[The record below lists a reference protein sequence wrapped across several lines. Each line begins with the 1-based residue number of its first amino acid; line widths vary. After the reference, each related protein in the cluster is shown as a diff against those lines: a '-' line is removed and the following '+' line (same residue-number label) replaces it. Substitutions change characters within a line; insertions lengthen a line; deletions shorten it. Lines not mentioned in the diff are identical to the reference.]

1 LDAEGNTQPDPA
13 KPGKFVMEGKGT
25 AAELTK
31 QIIARARSQKDW
43 LKETRA
49 TLKDLRTKYQQLV
62 EDYNLLP
69 PVIIKHLNTIKEKE
83 ENIKKLEE
91 EKARLE
97 DTVEQLKKDDEWTSR
112 VTYENVV
119 EQIASNEDAS
129 KRDDARKVFEPLL
142 KRSQVTQLR
151 RDIKRRVKEVNDE
164 SGSTFNNY
172 GTYTEVHSGGIN
184 INNKKDAGD

>member
-1 LDAEGNTQPDPA
+1 MDTIKKQEVDDPLQETKDFGTRLANYFA
-13 KPGKFVMEGKGT
+13 KVH
-25 AAELTK
+25 
-31 QIIARARSQKDW
+31 QIMDEYDCLLQRV
-43 LKETRA
+43 A
-49 TLKDLRTKYQQLV
+49 TL
-62 EDYNLLP
+62 EA
-69 PVIIKHLNTIKEKE
+69 
-83 ENIKKLEE
+83 EN
-91 EKARLE
+91 ARLE

-151 RDIKRRVKEVNDE
+151 RDIKRRVKELNDE

-184 INNKKDAGD
+184 INHKKDESD

>member
-1 LDAEGNTQPDPA
+1 MD
-13 KPGKFVMEGKGT
+13 
-25 AAELTK
+25 
-31 QIIARARSQKDW
+31 
-43 LKETRA
+43 
-49 TLKDLRTKYQQLV
+49 
-62 EDYNLLP
+62 
-69 PVIIKHLNTIKEKE
+69 TIKKQEVDDPLQETKDFGKRLANYFAKVHQIMDE
-83 ENIKKLEE
+83 YDCLLQRVATLEE

-151 RDIKRRVKEVNDE
+151 RDIKRRVKELNEE

>member
-1 LDAEGNTQPDPA
+1 MDTIKKQEVDDPLQETKDFGKRLANYFA
-13 KPGKFVMEGKGT
+13 KVH
-25 AAELTK
+25 
-31 QIIARARSQKDW
+31 QIMDEYDCLLQRV
-43 LKETRA
+43 A
-49 TLKDLRTKYQQLV
+49 TL
-62 EDYNLLP
+62 EA
-69 PVIIKHLNTIKEKE
+69 
-83 ENIKKLEE
+83 

-151 RDIKRRVKEVNDE
+151 RDIKRRVKELNEE

>member
-1 LDAEGNTQPDPA
+1 MDTIKKQEVDDPLQETKDFGKRLANYFA
-13 KPGKFVMEGKGT
+13 KVH
-25 AAELTK
+25 
-31 QIIARARSQKDW
+31 QIMDEYDCLLQRV
-43 LKETRA
+43 A
-49 TLKDLRTKYQQLV
+49 TL
-62 EDYNLLP
+62 EA
-69 PVIIKHLNTIKEKE
+69 
-83 ENIKKLEE
+83 EN
-91 EKARLE
+91 ARLE

-151 RDIKRRVKEVNDE
+151 RDIKRRVKELNEE

>member
-1 LDAEGNTQPDPA
+1 MDTIKKQEVDDPLQETKDFGKRLANYFA
-13 KPGKFVMEGKGT
+13 KVH
-25 AAELTK
+25 
-31 QIIARARSQKDW
+31 QIMDEYDCLLQRV
-43 LKETRA
+43 A
-49 TLKDLRTKYQQLV
+49 TL
-62 EDYNLLP
+62 EA
-69 PVIIKHLNTIKEKE
+69 
-83 ENIKKLEE
+83 

-151 RDIKRRVKEVNDE
+151 RDIKRRVKELNDE

-172 GTYTEVHSGGIN
+172 GTYTEVHPGGIN
-184 INNKKDAGD
+184 INNKKDASD

>member
-1 LDAEGNTQPDPA
+1 MDTIKKQEVDDPLQETKDFGKRLANYFA
-13 KPGKFVMEGKGT
+13 KVH
-25 AAELTK
+25 
-31 QIIARARSQKDW
+31 QIMDEYDCLLQRV
-43 LKETRA
+43 A
-49 TLKDLRTKYQQLV
+49 TL
-62 EDYNLLP
+62 EA
-69 PVIIKHLNTIKEKE
+69 
-83 ENIKKLEE
+83 EN
-91 EKARLE
+91 ARLE

-151 RDIKRRVKEVNDE
+151 RDIKRRVKELNE
-164 SGSTFNNY
+164 ENGSTFNNY

-184 INNKKDAGD
+184 INNKKDESD

>member
-1 LDAEGNTQPDPA
+1 MDTIKKQEVDDPLQETKDFGKRLANYFA
-13 KPGKFVMEGKGT
+13 KVH
-25 AAELTK
+25 
-31 QIIARARSQKDW
+31 QIMDEYDCLLQRV
-43 LKETRA
+43 A
-49 TLKDLRTKYQQLV
+49 TL
-62 EDYNLLP
+62 EA
-69 PVIIKHLNTIKEKE
+69 
-83 ENIKKLEE
+83 

-151 RDIKRRVKEVNDE
+151 RDIKRRVKELNDE

>member
-1 LDAEGNTQPDPA
+1 MDTIKKKEDDDPLQETKDIGKRLANYFA
-13 KPGKFVMEGKGT
+13 KVH
-25 AAELTK
+25 
-31 QIIARARSQKDW
+31 QIMDEYDCLLQRV
-43 LKETRA
+43 A
-49 TLKDLRTKYQQLV
+49 TL
-62 EDYNLLP
+62 EA
-69 PVIIKHLNTIKEKE
+69 
-83 ENIKKLEE
+83 

-151 RDIKRRVKEVNDE
+151 RDIKRRVKELNEE

-184 INNKKDAGD
+184 INNKKDESD

>member
-1 LDAEGNTQPDPA
+1 MD
-13 KPGKFVMEGKGT
+13 
-25 AAELTK
+25 
-31 QIIARARSQKDW
+31 
-43 LKETRA
+43 
-49 TLKDLRTKYQQLV
+49 
-62 EDYNLLP
+62 
-69 PVIIKHLNTIKEKE
+69 TIKKQEVDDPLQETKDFGKRLANYFAKVHQIMDE
-83 ENIKKLEE
+83 YDCLLQRVAKLEE

-151 RDIKRRVKEVNDE
+151 RDIKRRVKELNEE

>member
-1 LDAEGNTQPDPA
+1 MDTIKKQEVDDPLQETKDFGKRLANYFA
-13 KPGKFVMEGKGT
+13 KVH
-25 AAELTK
+25 
-31 QIIARARSQKDW
+31 QIMDEYDCLLQRV
-43 LKETRA
+43 A
-49 TLKDLRTKYQQLV
+49 TL
-62 EDYNLLP
+62 EA
-69 PVIIKHLNTIKEKE
+69 
-83 ENIKKLEE
+83 

-151 RDIKRRVKEVNDE
+151 RDIKRRVKELNDE

-184 INNKKDAGD
+184 INNKKDESD

>member
-1 LDAEGNTQPDPA
+1 MD
-13 KPGKFVMEGKGT
+13 
-25 AAELTK
+25 
-31 QIIARARSQKDW
+31 
-43 LKETRA
+43 
-49 TLKDLRTKYQQLV
+49 
-62 EDYNLLP
+62 
-69 PVIIKHLNTIKEKE
+69 TIKKQEVDDPLQETKDFGKRLANYFAKVHQIMDE
-83 ENIKKLEE
+83 YDCLLQRVATLEE

-151 RDIKRRVKEVNDE
+151 RDIKRRVKELNEE

-184 INNKKDAGD
+184 INNKKDESD

>member
-1 LDAEGNTQPDPA
+1 MDTIKKQEVDDPLQETKDFGKRLANYFA
-13 KPGKFVMEGKGT
+13 KVH
-25 AAELTK
+25 
-31 QIIARARSQKDW
+31 QIMDEYDCLLQRV
-43 LKETRA
+43 A
-49 TLKDLRTKYQQLV
+49 TL
-62 EDYNLLP
+62 EA
-69 PVIIKHLNTIKEKE
+69 
-83 ENIKKLEE
+83 

-151 RDIKRRVKEVNDE
+151 RDIKRRVKELNEE

-184 INNKKDAGD
+184 INNKKDESD

>member
-1 LDAEGNTQPDPA
+1 MDTIKKQEVDDPLQET
-13 KPGKFVMEGKGT
+13 KDFGKL
-25 AAELTK
+25 LTNYLVEV
-31 QIIARARSQKDW
+31 QQMMADYDCLRQKM
-43 LKETRA
+43 A
-49 TLKDLRTKYQQLV
+49 TL
-62 EDYNLLP
+62 EADYATLETNYA
-69 PVIIKHLNTIKEKE
+69 
-83 ENIKKLEE
+83 KLEE

-97 DTVEQLKKDDEWTSR
+97 DKVEQLKKGDEWTSR

-151 RDIKRRVKEVNDE
+151 RDIKRRVKELNEE
-164 SGSTFNNY
+164 SGSTFTNY

-184 INNKKDAGD
+184 INNKKDESD

>member
-1 LDAEGNTQPDPA
+1 MD
-13 KPGKFVMEGKGT
+13 
-25 AAELTK
+25 
-31 QIIARARSQKDW
+31 
-43 LKETRA
+43 
-49 TLKDLRTKYQQLV
+49 
-62 EDYNLLP
+62 
-69 PVIIKHLNTIKEKE
+69 TIKKQEVDDPLQETKDFGKRLANYFAKVHQIMDE
-83 ENIKKLEE
+83 YDCLLQRVATLEE

-151 RDIKRRVKEVNDE
+151 RDIKRRVKELNE
-164 SGSTFNNY
+164 EGGSTFNNY
-172 GTYTEVHSGGIN
+172 GTYTEVHPGGIN
-184 INNKKDAGD
+184 INNKKDASD

>member
-1 LDAEGNTQPDPA
+1 MDTIKKQEVDDPLQETKDFGKRLANYFA
-13 KPGKFVMEGKGT
+13 KVH
-25 AAELTK
+25 
-31 QIIARARSQKDW
+31 QIMDEYDCLLQRV
-43 LKETRA
+43 A
-49 TLKDLRTKYQQLV
+49 TL
-62 EDYNLLP
+62 EA
-69 PVIIKHLNTIKEKE
+69 
-83 ENIKKLEE
+83 

-97 DTVEQLKKDDEWTSR
+97 VKQLQSKKDDEWTSR

-151 RDIKRRVKEVNDE
+151 RDIKRRVKELNDE

>member
-1 LDAEGNTQPDPA
+1 MMDTIKKQEVDDPLQETKDFGKRLANYFA
-13 KPGKFVMEGKGT
+13 KVH
-25 AAELTK
+25 
-31 QIIARARSQKDW
+31 QIMDEYDCLLQRV
-43 LKETRA
+43 A
-49 TLKDLRTKYQQLV
+49 TL
-62 EDYNLLP
+62 EA
-69 PVIIKHLNTIKEKE
+69 
-83 ENIKKLEE
+83 

-151 RDIKRRVKEVNDE
+151 RDIKRRVKELNEE

-184 INNKKDAGD
+184 INNKKDESD

>member
-1 LDAEGNTQPDPA
+1 MDTIKKQEVDDPLQETKDFGKRLANYFA
-13 KPGKFVMEGKGT
+13 KVH
-25 AAELTK
+25 
-31 QIIARARSQKDW
+31 QIMDEYDCLLQRV
-43 LKETRA
+43 A
-49 TLKDLRTKYQQLV
+49 TL
-62 EDYNLLP
+62 EA
-69 PVIIKHLNTIKEKE
+69 
-83 ENIKKLEE
+83 

-97 DTVEQLKKDDEWTSR
+97 DTVEQVKKDDEWTSR

-151 RDIKRRVKEVNDE
+151 RDIKRRVKELNEE

-184 INNKKDAGD
+184 INNKKDESD

>member
-1 LDAEGNTQPDPA
+1 MDTIKKQEVDDPLQETKDFGKRLANYFA
-13 KPGKFVMEGKGT
+13 KVH
-25 AAELTK
+25 
-31 QIIARARSQKDW
+31 QIMDEYDCLLQRV
-43 LKETRA
+43 A
-49 TLKDLRTKYQQLV
+49 TL
-62 EDYNLLP
+62 EA
-69 PVIIKHLNTIKEKE
+69 
-83 ENIKKLEE
+83 

-129 KRDDARKVFEPLL
+129 KRDDARKVFETLL

-151 RDIKRRVKEVNDE
+151 RDIKRRVKELNEE

>member
-1 LDAEGNTQPDPA
+1 MD
-13 KPGKFVMEGKGT
+13 
-25 AAELTK
+25 
-31 QIIARARSQKDW
+31 
-43 LKETRA
+43 
-49 TLKDLRTKYQQLV
+49 
-62 EDYNLLP
+62 
-69 PVIIKHLNTIKEKE
+69 TIKKQEVDDPLQETKDFGKRLANYFAKVHQIMDE
-83 ENIKKLEE
+83 YDCLVQRVATLEE

-151 RDIKRRVKEVNDE
+151 RDIKRRVKELNEE

-184 INNKKDAGD
+184 INNKKDESD

>member
-1 LDAEGNTQPDPA
+1 MDTIKKQEVDDPLQEV
-13 KPGKFVMEGKGT
+13 KEFGTRVINYFVEVQQ
-25 AAELTK
+25 L
-31 QIIARARSQKDW
+31 IADYDGLRQR
-43 LKETRA
+43 LA
-49 TLKDLRTKYQQLV
+49 TL
-62 EDYNLLP
+62 EADYATLEANYA
-69 PVIIKHLNTIKEKE
+69 
-83 ENIKKLEE
+83 KLEE

-151 RDIKRRVKEVNDE
+151 RDIKRRVKELNEE

-184 INNKKDAGD
+184 INNKKDESD

>member
-1 LDAEGNTQPDPA
+1 MDTIKKQEVDDPLQETKDFGKRLANYFA
-13 KPGKFVMEGKGT
+13 KVH
-25 AAELTK
+25 
-31 QIIARARSQKDW
+31 QIMDEYDCLLQRV
-43 LKETRA
+43 A
-49 TLKDLRTKYQQLV
+49 TL
-62 EDYNLLP
+62 EA
-69 PVIIKHLNTIKEKE
+69 
-83 ENIKKLEE
+83 EN
-91 EKARLE
+91 ARLE

-151 RDIKRRVKEVNDE
+151 RDIKRRVKELNDE

-184 INNKKDAGD
+184 INNKKDESD

>member
-1 LDAEGNTQPDPA
+1 MLATASNGEGLCDINLSRKSLLELQYTAEP
-13 KPGKFVMEGKGT
+13 
-25 AAELTK
+25 
-31 QIIARARSQKDW
+31 S
-43 LKETRA
+43 
-49 TLKDLRTKYQQLV
+49 
-62 EDYNLLP
+62 LLC
-69 PVIIKHLNTIKEKE
+69 
-83 ENIKKLEE
+83 
-91 EKARLE
+91 
-97 DTVEQLKKDDEWTSR
+97 TSR

-151 RDIKRRVKEVNDE
+151 RDIKRRVKELNEE

-184 INNKKDAGD
+184 INNKKDESD

>member
-1 LDAEGNTQPDPA
+1 MDTIKKQEVDDPLQETKDFGKRLANYFA
-13 KPGKFVMEGKGT
+13 KVH
-25 AAELTK
+25 
-31 QIIARARSQKDW
+31 QIMDEYDCLLQRV
-43 LKETRA
+43 A
-49 TLKDLRTKYQQLV
+49 TL
-62 EDYNLLP
+62 EA
-69 PVIIKHLNTIKEKE
+69 
-83 ENIKKLEE
+83 

-142 KRSQVTQLR
+142 KRNQVTQLR
-151 RDIKRRVKEVNDE
+151 RDIKRRVKELNDE

>member
-1 LDAEGNTQPDPA
+1 MD
-13 KPGKFVMEGKGT
+13 
-25 AAELTK
+25 
-31 QIIARARSQKDW
+31 
-43 LKETRA
+43 
-49 TLKDLRTKYQQLV
+49 
-62 EDYNLLP
+62 
-69 PVIIKHLNTIKEKE
+69 TIKKQEVDDPLQETKDFGKRLANYFAKVHQIMDE
-83 ENIKKLEE
+83 YDCLLQRVATLEE

-151 RDIKRRVKEVNDE
+151 RDIKRRVKELNDE

-184 INNKKDAGD
+184 INNKKDESD

>member
-1 LDAEGNTQPDPA
+1 MD
-13 KPGKFVMEGKGT
+13 
-25 AAELTK
+25 
-31 QIIARARSQKDW
+31 
-43 LKETRA
+43 
-49 TLKDLRTKYQQLV
+49 
-62 EDYNLLP
+62 
-69 PVIIKHLNTIKEKE
+69 TIKKQEVDDPLQETKDFGKRLANYFAKVHQIMDE
-83 ENIKKLEE
+83 YDCLLQRVATLEE

-151 RDIKRRVKEVNDE
+151 RDIKRRVKELNDE

>member
-1 LDAEGNTQPDPA
+1 MDTIKKQEVDDPLQETKDFGKRLANYFA
-13 KPGKFVMEGKGT
+13 KVH
-25 AAELTK
+25 
-31 QIIARARSQKDW
+31 QIMDEYDCLLQRV
-43 LKETRA
+43 A
-49 TLKDLRTKYQQLV
+49 TL
-62 EDYNLLP
+62 EA
-69 PVIIKHLNTIKEKE
+69 
-83 ENIKKLEE
+83 

-151 RDIKRRVKEVNDE
+151 RDIKRRVKELNDE

-184 INNKKDAGD
+184 INNKKDASD

>member
-1 LDAEGNTQPDPA
+1 MDTIKKQEVDDPLQETKDFGKRLANYFA
-13 KPGKFVMEGKGT
+13 KVH
-25 AAELTK
+25 
-31 QIIARARSQKDW
+31 QIMDEYDCLLQRV
-43 LKETRA
+43 A
-49 TLKDLRTKYQQLV
+49 TL
-62 EDYNLLP
+62 EA
-69 PVIIKHLNTIKEKE
+69 
-83 ENIKKLEE
+83 

-97 DTVEQLKKDDEWTSR
+97 VKVEQLQLKKDDEWTSR

-151 RDIKRRVKEVNDE
+151 RDIKRRVKELNEE

-184 INNKKDAGD
+184 INNKKDESD

>member
-1 LDAEGNTQPDPA
+1 MDTIKKQEVDDPLQETKDFGKRLANYFA
-13 KPGKFVMEGKGT
+13 KVH
-25 AAELTK
+25 
-31 QIIARARSQKDW
+31 QIMDEYDCLLQRV
-43 LKETRA
+43 A
-49 TLKDLRTKYQQLV
+49 TL
-62 EDYNLLP
+62 EA
-69 PVIIKHLNTIKEKE
+69 
-83 ENIKKLEE
+83 EN
-91 EKARLE
+91 ARLE

-151 RDIKRRVKEVNDE
+151 RDIKRRVKELNEE
-164 SGSTFNNY
+164 SGSTFTNY

-184 INNKKDAGD
+184 INNKKDESD

>member
-1 LDAEGNTQPDPA
+1 MDTIKKQEVDDPLQEV
-13 KPGKFVMEGKGT
+13 KEFGTRVINYFVEVQQ
-25 AAELTK
+25 L
-31 QIIARARSQKDW
+31 IADYDYLRQR
-43 LKETRA
+43 LA
-49 TLKDLRTKYQQLV
+49 TL
-62 EDYNLLP
+62 EADYATLEANYA
-69 PVIIKHLNTIKEKE
+69 
-83 ENIKKLEE
+83 KLEA

-97 DTVEQLKKDDEWTSR
+97 VKVEQLQSKKGDEWTSR

-151 RDIKRRVKEVNDE
+151 RDIKRRVKELNDE

-184 INNKKDAGD
+184 INNKKDESD